1 MLDAFRQ
8 GHIHASHFLILFGLI
23 LCAVGLREVSRSQTW
38 QIMGDLIHHGDRSQ
52 KVIALT
58 FDDGPTA
65 KFTGEILEILDHH
78 QTPATFFLIGK
89 FVDEHPQTVAQIA
102 QHGHEIGNHF
112 YSHKRMM
119 LRTPAW
125 IRTELIKTDQAIRNA
140 GYTGPI
146 QFRPPFGRKLLM
158 LPYVLSSDNRTT
170 FMWSIAP
177 ESDLGQDATAAQ
189 IANYTVNNTAAGDII
204 LLHPMY
210 SHRDQVRAALPKIIT
225 DLKSQGFTFVTLSNL
240 RL

>member
-1 MLDAFRQ
+1 MR
-8 GHIHASHFLILFGLI
+8 HISLIVFILI
-23 LCAVGLREVSRSQTW
+23 LCAVGLREVSRSTTW
-38 QIMGDLIHHGDRSQ
+38 QIMGELIHHGDRSQ
-52 KVIALT
+52 NAIALT

-65 KFTGEILEILDHH
+65 KYTGEILEILDNH
-78 QTPATFFLIGK
+78 QVPATFFLIGK
-89 FVDEHPQTVAQIA
+89 FVDEHPQSVAQIA
-102 QHGHEIGNHF
+102 QHGHEIGNHS

-125 IRTELIKTDQAIRNA
+125 IRTELLKTDQAIRNV

-177 ESDLGQDATAAQ
+177 NLILDRMQRQPRLQNTRSIIPPQGTSSCYTQCTATVTKCAQ
-189 IANYTVNNTAAGDII
+189 
-204 LLHPMY
+204 LFH
-210 SHRDQVRAALPKIIT
+210 
-225 DLKSQGFTFVTLSNL
+225 KSSQI
-240 RL
+240 